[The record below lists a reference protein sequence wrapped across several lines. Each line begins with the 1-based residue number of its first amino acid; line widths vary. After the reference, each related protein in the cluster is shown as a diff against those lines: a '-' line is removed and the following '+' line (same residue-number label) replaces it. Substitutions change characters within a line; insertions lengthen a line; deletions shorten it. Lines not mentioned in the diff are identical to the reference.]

1 VTPADSAN
9 ALWEPGA
16 RDALDHRARSYL
28 DVNCG
33 HCHNPRGAADTSGLF
48 LDMRESDPR
57 RLGLCKPPV
66 AAGRGSGGLAYSLLP
81 GQPDASILSY
91 RMRSTELDVMMPEL
105 GRTTVHREG
114 VALIDDWIR
123 AFPGACVSNR

>member
-1 VTPADSAN
+1 
-9 ALWEPGA
+9 
-16 RDALDHRARSYL
+16 
-28 DVNCG
+28 VNCG